1 MDHIT
6 SYIDP
11 VTLLITLAVVGFL
24 TLVYHGKGF
33 FAVVTAALL
42 GMAAYYHAYD
52 LHGLQEL
59 KYAWIALAVYIL
71 FFAKTPI
78 RKFLLSKPLLGAVGK
93 VMPKIS
99 ETENTALKA
108 GTVFW
113 EADVFSGSPNWK
125 KLHDFKIP
133 ELTAEEQAFIDGPTE
148 ELCKMLDDHD
158 ICQKRELPEDIMN
171 FIKKEKF
178 LGMLVSKDYGGLG
191 FGANAQSAVV
201 TKIASRSSTA
211 AVVVMVPNSLGPAEL
226 LLHYGT
232 QEQKD
237 HYLPKLAV
245 GEEVPC
251 FALTEPTAGS
261 DAANG
266 RSRGVVCMGKHN
278 GKEVLGIRI
287 SFKKRYITLAP
298 IATVIGLAFK
308 LYDPDKLLGD
318 KEDIGITCAL
328 LPRSTKGL
336 QVGRRHD
343 PSGIPFPNGTV
354 EGEDVFIP
362 MDYVIGGK
370 NGVGT
375 GWRMLM
381 ESLSAG
387 RGISLP
393 SLSVGATQLAAR
405 ATSAYAIV
413 REQFGVNIG
422 KFEGVA
428 ERMARIAGF
437 AYGLEATKN
446 FTCGAVDAGEKP
458 SVASAIAKAYLTE
471 NMRTAMNDGMDI
483 LAGAAICRGPRNIL
497 NRGYASIPI
506 GITVEGAN
514 ILTRSLIV
522 FGQGAIRCH
531 PFVLDQVEAIA
542 EKDVE
547 RFDAAFF
554 GHINHVVK
562 NKVRAFTLGLTGGR
576 LSSVPSSAT
585 CFDAKYYRKLAHLS
599 ASFAY
604 CADLALA
611 SLGGALKMKESLSGR
626 YADAMSWMY
635 IASSILKRFEDEGRK
650 PEDRAAVDYMLTH
663 ALYEIEHALDGVIR
677 NLPNRVFAASA
688 RVVCFPLGLR
698 CHKPT
703 DKQMTKLIKE
713 LLDDKS
719 AFRDHITRQIYI
731 PQEGELGLGLIE
743 QARNAVIAAQG
754 AFKKLNKLKRTKQV
768 AKDIAEKM
776 AQEAHEKG
784 LLSQED
790 VDLIVKAEELRY
802 DAVQVDSFTG
812 AEFKRLK

>member
-1 MDHIT
+1 MDKIAM
-6 SYIDP
+6 YIDP
-11 VTLLITLAVVGFL
+11 VTLLISLAVVSL
-24 TLVYHGKGF
+24 ITLMYHGKGF
-33 FAVVTAALL
+33 FAVVSATLL
-42 GMAAYYHAYD
+42 GMAAYYQHYG
-52 LHGLQEL
+52 LHSLNEL
-59 KYAWIALAVYIL
+59 KCAWIALAVYVV
-71 FFAKTPI
+71 FFGRTPV
-78 RKFLLSKPLLGAVGK
+78 RKYLISAPLLKLMAK

-108 GTVFW
+108 GTTFW
-113 EADVFSGSPNWK
+113 EADVFSGKPDWK
-125 KLHDFKIP
+125 KLLEFKIP
-133 ELTAEEQAFIDGPTE
+133 DLTPEEQAFIDGPTE

-158 ICQKRELPEDIMN
+158 VCQKRELPDEVFD

-178 LGMLVSKDYGGLG
+178 LGMLVAKEYGGLG

-211 AVVVMVPNSLGPAEL
+211 AVIVMVPNSLGPGEL

-245 GEEVPC
+245 GEEIPC

-266 RSRGVVCMGKHN
+266 RSIGVVCKGKFK
-278 GKEVLGIRI
+278 GKEVLGIRVT
-287 SFKKRYITLAP
+287 FKKRYITLAP

-308 LYDPDKLLGD
+308 MVDPDNLIGD
-318 KEDIGITCAL
+318 KKDLGITCAL

-336 QVGRRHD
+336 QIGRRHD

-354 EGEDVFIP
+354 EGEDIFIP
-362 MDYVIGGK
+362 MDYVIGGVE
-370 NGVGT
+370 GAGT

-458 SVASAIAKAYLTE
+458 AVASAISKAYLTE
-471 NMRTAMNDGMDI
+471 NMRVAMNDGMDI
-483 LAGAAICRGPRNIL
+483 LAGAAISRGPRNIL

-531 PFVLDQVEAIA
+531 PFVLDQVEAIE
-542 EKDVE
+542 EKDVD
-547 RFDAAFF
+547 RFDKAFF
-554 GHINHVVK
+554 GHIGHVAA
-562 NKVRAFTLGLTGGR
+562 NKVRSFVLGLTGGYFAC
-576 LSSVPSSAT
+576 PPH
-585 CFDAKYYRKLAHLS
+585 CDFDSKYYRKLSHLS
-599 ASFAY
+599 AAFAY
-604 CADLALA
+604 CADLALM

-626 YADAMSWMY
+626 YADAMSWLF
-635 IASSILKRFEDEGRK
+635 IASSILKRFNDEGRK
-650 PEDRAAVDYMLTH
+650 PEDRAAVEYMLAH
-663 ALYEIEHALDGVIR
+663 ALHEVEQALDGVIR
-677 NLPNRVFAASA
+677 NLPNRLFAASA

-703 DKQMTKLIKE
+703 DKQMTALVKE

-719 AFRDHITRQIYI
+719 DFRDNITRQIYL
-731 PQEGELGLGLIE
+731 PEKGELGLGLIE
-743 QARNAVIAAQG
+743 QARDAIIEAQA

-768 AKDIAEKM
+768 AKDLSENM
-776 AQEAHEKG
+776 AKEALEKG
-784 LLSQED
+784 LLTKEE
-790 VDLIVKAEELRY
+790 VDLIVEAEELRY
-802 DAVQVDSFTG
+802 EAVQVDSFTG

>member
-1 MDHIT
+1 MDKIAM
-6 SYIDP
+6 YIDP
-11 VTLLITLAVVGFL
+11 VTLLITLAVVSL
-24 TLVYHGKGF
+24 ITLVYHGKGF
-33 FAVVTAALL
+33 FGVVSATLF
-42 GMAAYYHAYD
+42 GMAAYYQHYD
-52 LHGLQEL
+52 VNSLYALKCAWGGL
-59 KYAWIALAVYIL
+59 ALYVLL
-71 FFAKTPI
+71 FGRTPI
-78 RKFLLSKPLLGAVGK
+78 RKYLLSAPLLKVMAK

-113 EADVFSGSPNWK
+113 EADVFSGKPNWK
-125 KLHDFKIP
+125 KLLGFKIP

-158 ICQKRELPEDIMN
+158 ICQKRELPEEVFD
-171 FIKKEKF
+171 FIKKNKF
-178 LGMLVSKDYGGLG
+178 LGMLVAKEYGGLG

-211 AVVVMVPNSLGPAEL
+211 AVIVMVPNSLGPGEL

-245 GEEVPC
+245 GEEIPC

-266 RSRGVVCMGKHN
+266 RSLGVVVKEKIK
-278 GKEVLGIRI
+278 GKEVLGIRVT
-287 SFKKRYITLAP
+287 FKKRYITLAP
-298 IATVIGLAFK
+298 IATVVGLAFK
-308 LYDPDKLLGD
+308 LVDPDKLLGD

-328 LPRSTKGL
+328 LPRNTKGL
-336 QVGRRHD
+336 NIGRRHD

-362 MDYVIGGK
+362 MDYVIGGVD
-370 NGVGT
+370 GVGT

-458 SVASAIAKAYLTE
+458 AVASAISKAYLTE

-531 PFVLDQVEAIA
+531 PFVLDQVEAIEA
-542 EKDVE
+542 KDVD
-547 RFDAAFF
+547 RFDKAFF
-554 GHINHVVK
+554 GHIGHVAA
-562 NKVRAFTLGLTGGR
+562 NKVRAFVLGLTGGR
-576 LSSVPSSAT
+576 FACVPVSG
-585 CFDAKYYRKLAHLS
+585 FDSKYYRKLSHLS
-599 ASFAY
+599 AAFAY
-604 CADLALA
+604 CADLALM
-611 SLGGALKMKESLSGR
+611 SLGGALKMKEALSGR
-626 YADAMSWMY
+626 YADAMSWLF
-635 IASSILKRFEDEGRK
+635 IASATLKRFEDEGRK
-650 PEDRAAVDYMLTH
+650 PEDRAAVEYMMAH
-663 ALYEIEHALDGVIR
+663 ALHEVEQALDGVIR
-677 NLPNRVFAASA
+677 NLPNRLFAASA
-688 RVVCFPLGLR
+688 RIVCFPLGLR

-703 DKQMTKLIKE
+703 DKHMDALVKE
-713 LLDDKS
+713 LLDENSD
-719 AFRDHITRQIYI
+719 FRDNITRQIYI
-731 PQEGELGLGLIE
+731 PEKGELGLGLIE
-743 QARNAVIAAQG
+743 QARDAILEAQP

-768 AKDIAEKM
+768 AKDISEKM
-776 AQEAHEKG
+776 AEEALAKG
-784 LLSQED
+784 LMTKDE
-790 VDLIVKAEELRY
+790 VKLIVKAEELRY

-812 AEFKRLK
+812 AEFARLK